1 MERLYDQCSQCD
13 CGQKR
18 LIVNKKHYLCD
29 EKNYIR
35 LNGRNKRDI
44 SKTNRFTVKKS
55 RRGLA
60 SNDKIFESENGANV
74 RSLKRRYSI
83 KNISNA
89 KKFRCSDGTMVSQSE
104 TKRRYIDTIDAIKL
118 EREPICQGTGR
129 TDFPLSF
136 SHTISQKRCKEIG
149 KTELIWHPGNI
160 EIEGYHEP
168 SSNPVAAHNI
178 WEVGTLDQ
186 KKSLLNWDR
195 KIQFIKLH
203 DPEQY
208 TKLML
213 D

>member
-35 LNGRNKRDI
+35 LNGR
-44 SKTNRFTVKKS
+44 SKQEASKANRSAAEKN
-55 RRGLA
+55 RRTLA
-60 SNDKIFESENGANV
+60 SNDKRTKSKNATNIQDF
-74 RSLKRRYSI
+74 KRRYSI
-83 KNISNA
+83 KNISSA

-104 TKRRYIDTIDAIKL
+104 IKRRYTDTIDAIKL
-118 EREPICQGTGR
+118 ERNPVCQGTGT
-129 TDFPLSF
+129 TDYPLSF

>member
-18 LIVNKKHYLCD
+18 LIVNKKYYLCD

-35 LNGRNKRDI
+35 LNGRSKQEA
-44 SKTNRFTVKKS
+44 SKTNRSTVEKN
-55 RRGLA
+55 RRTLA
-60 SNDKIFESENGANV
+60 SIDKGTKSKNGTSVQN
-74 RSLKRRYSI
+74 LKRRYSI

-104 TKRRYIDTIDAIKL
+104 IKRRYTVILDAIKL

-136 SHTISQKRCKEIG
+136 SHTISQKRCKDLG
-149 KTELIWHPGNI
+149 KTELIWYPGNI

-178 WEVGTLDQ
+178 WEVGTVEQ